1 MVLAAKIT
9 SKGQITLPKE
19 VRKILKAGRGSVI
32 VFEKEDERIFIR
44 PTKTLLEYRGY
55 LKGKKRPIDFDIIR
69 ERTKRYLS
77 GKKVCGK
84 RAR

>member
-19 VRKILKAGRGSVI
+19 VRKILNAGTGSVI

-55 LKGKKRPIDFDIIR
+55 LKGKKRPIDSDVIR
-69 ERTKRYLS
+69 ERAKKYLS
-77 GKKVCGK
+77 RKKVCGK

>member
-19 VRKILKAGRGSVI
+19 VRKLLNAERGSVI

-44 PTKTLLEYRGY
+44 RTKTLLEYRGY
-55 LKGKKRPIDFDIIR
+55 LRGKKRPIDFDVIR
-69 ERTKRYLS
+69 EKAKKYLS
-77 GKKVCGK
+77 GKNGCGK
-84 RAR
+84 RGR

>member
-19 VRKILKAGRGSVI
+19 VRRLLRVESGSVI
-32 VFEKEDERIFIR
+32 IFEREEEKIVIR
-44 PTKTLLEYRGY
+44 PTKTLLDYRGY
-55 LKGKKRPIDFDIIR
+55 LKGRKKPADFELMR
-69 ERTKRYLS
+69 ERAKKYLAE
-77 GKKVCGK
+77 KAARGK

>member
-19 VRKILKAGRGSVI
+19 LRKLLNAETGSVI

-55 LKGKKRPIDFDIIR
+55 LRGKKRQIDPDVIR
-69 ERTKRYLS
+69 ERAKKYLS
-77 GKKVCGK
+77 GKRGCEK
-84 RAR
+84 RGR

>member
-1 MVLAAKIT
+1 MILAAKIT

-19 VRKILKAGRGSVI
+19 VRKILKAERGSVI

-55 LKGKKRPIDFDIIR
+55 LKGKKRPIDFGIIR
-69 ERTKRYLS
+69 ERAKEYLS

-84 RAR
+84 RGK